1 MAAPGFTSAD
11 NVNHAQGI
19 SIKGGGIIPLT
30 APMNLTFITA
40 LELPRQQ
47 RRTGGELPEDQLIKE
62 NRT

>member
-30 APMNLTFITA
+30 AHKA
-40 LELPRQQ
+40 E
-47 RRTGGELPEDQLIKE
+47 GGS
-62 NRT
+62 R